1 MINHS
6 SLCRDAVITTP
17 VFFNQAERM
26 ALVAAAQLGGL
37 NVLQLMNTPMA
48 AAVNRELVFV
58 LFPIL
63 ILSVC

>member
-1 MINHS
+1 M
-6 SLCRDAVITTP
+6 ITTP

-48 AAVNRELVFV
+48 AAVSRYLVPV
-58 LFPIL
+58 HFPNL
-63 ILSVC
+63 MLSGC

>member
-1 MINHS
+1 M
-6 SLCRDAVITTP
+6 ITTP

-48 AAVNRELVFV
+48 AAVNLEIVFL
-58 LFPIL
+58 LFPNH